1 MYFFCCKRFNYDD
14 FFNVIKVKN
23 ILNIKGDY
31 LLNIFII
38 FIFRINNVVDL
49 KRYNVRYNK

>member
-23 ILNIKGDY
+23 ILNIKGEY